1 MAYNIAVEVDIM
13 ETTTVEKTGRLGDFI
28 REKREKLGLSRNALA
43 TAAGISHTELRR
55 IEIGER
61 KEPSGSTLKALARA
75 LDVPENKM
83 LEVAGILQP
92 LTQEFPVLK
101 TAKQRDT
108 LSEIARGLAR
118 NSDSL
123 DDEDLDNLLEQVD
136 MFIAYA
142 KNKKNS
148 K

>member
-1 MAYNIAVEVDIM
+1 M
-13 ETTTVEKTGRLGDFI
+13 ETTTVDKTSKIGSFI
-28 REKREKLGLSRNALA
+28 REKREEFGLSRNALA

-55 IEIGER
+55 IETGER
-61 KEPSGSTLKALARA
+61 KEPSGSILKALATA
-75 LDVPENKM
+75 LNIPEYKM
-83 LEVAGILQP
+83 LEVAGLLPSYAQK
-92 LTQEFPVLK
+92 FPELK
-101 TAKQRDT
+101 TAKQKDT
-108 LSEIARGLAR
+108 ISEIARGLAR

-123 DDEDLDNLLEQVD
+123 NDEDLDGLLKQVD

>member
-1 MAYNIAVEVDIM
+1 MEVDIM
-13 ETTTVEKTGRLGDFI
+13 VIPIERTDNKIGDFI
-28 REKREKLGLSRNALA
+28 RKKRNELGLSRNALA

-55 IEIGER
+55 IETGER
-61 KEPSGSTLKALARA
+61 KEPSGSNLRDIAAALGISAQ
-75 LDVPENKM
+75 EIF
-83 LEVAGILQP
+83 EVAGLLPDIENDSLP
-92 LTQEFPVLK
+92 NSFSGLK

-108 LSEIARGLAR
+108 ISEIARGLAR

-123 DDEDLDNLLEQVD
+123 DDEDLDDLLKQVN

-142 KNKKNS
+142 KDNS

>member
-1 MAYNIAVEVDIM
+1 M
-13 ETTTVEKTGRLGDFI
+13 ETTTVDKTSKMGSFI
-28 REKREKLGLSRNALA
+28 REKREELGLSRNALA

-55 IEIGER
+55 IETGER
-61 KEPSGSTLKALARA
+61 KEPSGSILKALATA
-75 LDVPENKM
+75 LNIPEDKM
-83 LEVAGILQP
+83 LEVAGLLPSYAQK
-92 LTQEFPVLK
+92 FPELK
-101 TAKQRDT
+101 TAKQKDT
-108 LSEIARGLAR
+108 ISEIARGLAR

-123 DDEDLDNLLEQVD
+123 NDEDLDGLLKQVD